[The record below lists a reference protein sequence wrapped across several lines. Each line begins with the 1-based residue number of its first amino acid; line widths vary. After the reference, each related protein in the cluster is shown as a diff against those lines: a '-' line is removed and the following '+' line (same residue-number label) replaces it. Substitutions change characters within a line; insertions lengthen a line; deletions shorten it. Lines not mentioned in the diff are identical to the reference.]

1 MILEDVFMRRKNA
14 RTLELIVKHQEYFD
28 QKLIDMVTELNTT
41 IKNISEEKTR
51 VKCQNEQLIFTNQSL
66 NIKLNDLK
74 SQNSIL
80 KIQCAKEK
88 AEKDDLLKE
97 VQRIQDELEKLQRE
111 TELQRIEIEKQRKE
125 IERQEKTIDKYKYI
139 NSTNSNMPSSFDV
152 LSHTK
157 AKASA
162 NTRVPTNRKR
172 GGQKYHKLHK
182 SQIKTEVHS
191 IICKNVVKAPHGAKP
206 IKDEKDNILYYVTH
220 EVDLILKSEIIETRY
235 YISEDGEVLDDKT
248 MKKYAINP
256 LTYSHHFKASV
267 VYLNQRGTV
276 PLQRLSEMMS
286 DISRGTIQ
294 LQPSTISKWCQECHI
309 KSREI
314 QERILDDI
322 LHEHVCHVDETGI
335 KISGENRWIHVI
347 TNDKGAYFICTE
359 NRGEKEGG
367 TISLLDLYTGVLVHD
382 HFKTY
387 QKLLLCK
394 HAECNAHIDRYLK
407 SGIDF
412 DKNEECQKLL
422 ELMHEILH
430 RKHTLIDEGK
440 SSMEAD
446 EITGYEKRYEEIIK
460 NGLKKYDE
468 SNPNVSKKIEPD
480 YIKTLRRMLEFKE
493 EHLRFMKDFTVPYTN
508 NKAEKMCRVV
518 KAHKNISQQF
528 VTIRGGEAYASII
541 SIIQTANI
549 RKENAL
555 EKLDE
560 IFSN

>member
-1 MILEDVFMRRKNA
+1 MRRKNA
-14 RTLELIVKHQEYFD
+14 ETLGLIIKHKEYFD

-41 IKNISEEKTR
+41 VQNVSEEKTR
-51 VKCQNEQLIFTNQSL
+51 VRCQNDQLVFMNKSL
-66 NIKLNDLK
+66 NIKVHDLK

-97 VQRIQDELEKLQRE
+97 VQRIQEELEKLQKE

-125 IERQEKTIDKYKYI
+125 IERQEKVIDKYKYI
-139 NSTNSNMPSSFDV
+139 NSSNSNMPSSFDV

-182 SQIKTEVHS
+182 SQIKTDVQR
-191 IICKNVVKAPHGAKP
+191 IICKKVVRAPQGAKA
-206 IKDEKDNILYYVTH
+206 IKDEKGNILYYVTQ

-235 YISEDGEVLDDKT
+235 YISEDGEALDDKT

-276 PLQRLSEMMS
+276 PLQRLSEMMA
-286 DISRGTIQ
+286 DISRGVIH
-294 LQPSTISKWCQECHI
+294 LQPSTITKWCQECHD
-309 KSREI
+309 KSRESL
-314 QERILDDI
+314 ERILDDI

-335 KISGENRWIHVI
+335 KISGENKWIHAI

-367 TISLLDLYTGVLVHD
+367 TVSLLDLYTGVLVHD
-382 HFKTY
+382 HFRTY

-394 HAECNAHIDRYLK
+394 HAECNAHIDRYLRA
-407 SGIDF
+407 GIDF
-412 DKNEECQKLL
+412 DKNEDCQKLL

-440 SSMEAD
+440 SCMEAK
-446 EITGYEKRYEEIIK
+446 EIMSYEERYERIIK
-460 NGLKKYDE
+460 DGLEKYE
-468 SNPNVSKKIEPD
+468 EGNTNISKKMEPD
-480 YIKTLRRMLEFKE
+480 YIKTLRRMLEYKE
-493 EHLRFMKDFTVPYTN
+493 DHLRFMKDFTVPYTN

-518 KAHKNISQQF
+518 KAHKNISHQF
-528 VTIRGGEAYASII
+528 VTIRGGQAYASIT
-541 SIIQTANI
+541 SVIQTANI

-555 EKLDE
+555 EKLEE

>member
-1 MILEDVFMRRKNA
+1 MILEDILMRRKNA
-14 RTLELIVKHQEYFD
+14 ETLELIVKHKDYFD
-28 QKLIDMVTELNTT
+28 QKLIDMVTELDTT
-41 IKNISEEKTR
+41 VKNVNEEKTR
-51 VKCQNEQLIFTNQSL
+51 VQCKNDQLIFTNKSL
-66 NIKLNDLK
+66 NMKINDLK

-97 VQRIQDELEKLQRE
+97 IQRIQDELEKLQRE
-111 TELQRIEIEKQRKE
+111 TELQRIEIENQRKE
-125 IERQEKTIDKYKYI
+125 IEKQEKVIDKYKYI

-162 NTRVPTNRKR
+162 NTRVTTNRKR
-172 GGQKYHKLHK
+172 GGQKNHKLHR
-182 SQIKTEVHS
+182 SQIKTDVHS
-191 IICKNVVKAPHGAKP
+191 IICKKVVKAPHGAKP
-206 IKDEKDNILYYVTH
+206 VKDEKDNILYYVTH
-220 EVDLILKSEIIETRY
+220 EVDLVLKSEIIETRY
-235 YISEDGEVLDDKT
+235 YISEDGEILDDKT

-256 LTYSHHFKASV
+256 LAYSHHFKSSV

-276 PLQRLSEMMS
+276 PLQRLSEMMA

-294 LQPSTISKWCQECHI
+294 LQPSTISKWCQECHK
-309 KSREI
+309 KSKAALED
-314 QERILDDI
+314 ILNDI

-335 KISGENRWIHVI
+335 KTNGKNNWIHVI

-359 NRGEKEGG
+359 GRGEKEGG
-367 TISLLDLYTGVLVHD
+367 TVSLLDLYTGVLVHD
-382 HFKTY
+382 HFKPY

-407 SGIDF
+407 AGIDF
-412 DKNEECQKLL
+412 EKSEDCRELL
-422 ELMHEILH
+422 ELLHEMLH
-430 RKHTLIDEGK
+430 RKHELVDEGY
-440 SSMEAD
+440 SFMPEE
-446 EITGYEKRYEEIIK
+446 EIKEYEKEYEMIIK
-460 NGLKKYDE
+460 NSIKKYKEDH
-468 SNPNVSKKIEPD
+468 PKIEKRHEAD
-480 YIKTLRRMLEFKE
+480 YIKTMRRMLEFKE
-493 EHLRFMKDFTVPYTN
+493 DHLRFINDFTVPYTN
-508 NKAEKMCRVV
+508 NRAEKMCRAV
-518 KAHKNISQQF
+518 KAYKNISHQF
-528 VTIRGGEAYASII
+528 VTIRGGKAYASIT

>member
-1 MILEDVFMRRKNA
+1 MMRRKNA
-14 RTLELIVKHQEYFD
+14 ETLGLIVKHKEYFD
-28 QKLIDMVTELNTT
+28 QKLIDMVGELNETV
-41 IKNISEEKTR
+41 KNVSKEKTR
-51 VKCQNEQLIFTNQSL
+51 VQCQNNRLVFTNRSL
-66 NIKLNDLK
+66 NTKINDLK
-74 SQNSIL
+74 NQNSIL

-97 VQRIQDELEKLQRE
+97 VQRIQEELEKLQRE
-111 TELQRIEIEKQRKE
+111 AELQRIEIEKQRKK
-125 IERQEKTIDKYKYI
+125 IERQEKVIDKYKYI

-157 AKASA
+157 AKALA

-182 SQIKTEVHS
+182 SQIKADADS
-191 IICKNVVKAPHGAKP
+191 IICKKVIKAPHGAKAVRDDKGS
-206 IKDEKDNILYYVTH
+206 IVYYVTH
-220 EVDLILKSEIIETRY
+220 EVDLVLKSKIIETRY

-256 LTYSHHFKASV
+256 LTYSNHFKASV
-267 VYLNQRGTV
+267 VYLNQRGTI
-276 PLQRLSEMMS
+276 PLQRLSEMMA
-286 DISRGTIQ
+286 DISKGTIQ
-294 LQPSTISKWCQECHI
+294 LQPSTISKWCQECHV
-309 KSREI
+309 KSRENL
-314 QERILDDI
+314 ERILDDI
-322 LHEHVCHVDETGI
+322 LHEHVCHVDETGA
-335 KISGENRWIHVI
+335 KISGENNWIHVI

-387 QKLLLCK
+387 QKLLMCK
-394 HAECNAHIDRYLK
+394 HAECNAHIDRYLR

-412 DKNEECQKLL
+412 DKSEDCQKLL
-422 ELMHEILH
+422 DLMHEILH
-430 RKHTLIDEGK
+430 RKHILIDEGK
-440 SSMEAD
+440 SRMETA
-446 EITGYEKRYEEIIK
+446 EIASYEKRYEVIIK
-460 NGLKKYDE
+460 NVLERYDE
-468 SNPNVSKKIEPD
+468 ANPKVSKKIEPD
-480 YIKTLRRMLEFKE
+480 YIKTMRRMLEYKE
-493 EHLRFMKDFTVPYTN
+493 DHLRFMKNFMVPYTN
-508 NKAEKMCRVV
+508 NRAERMCRVV
-518 KAHKNISQQF
+518 KAHKNISHQF
-528 VTIRGGEAYASII
+528 VTMRGGKAYASIT